1 MSNQGESGMRDLL
14 CEVSRL
20 TDTHLAALSADL
32 AQTND
37 LLAAAIARLMA
48 EFDGLNQ
55 ALRAQ
60 QVLLQQAPSP
70 NAAQW
75 LELQRQAEHHVRGMV
90 TGMQFEDM
98 TKQLLSRSEA
108 RVAGLAAMLK
118 AVDEP
123 GRQTACGQLQEQL
136 RNSSSALFGALQAS
150 VPQQRMEGG
159 DVELF

>member
-1 MSNQGESGMRDLL
+1 MSDSGEFGMHDLL
-14 CEVSRL
+14 REVSRL
-20 TDTHLAALSADL
+20 TGTHLSELSADL

-37 LLAAAIARLMA
+37 LLAAAIVRLMA

-60 QVLLQQAPSP
+60 QVLLQQAPPS

-75 LELQRQAEHHVRGMV
+75 LDLQRQAERHVQGMV

-98 TKQLLSRSEA
+98 TKQLLSRSQA
-108 RVAGLAAMLK
+108 RVAGLAGMLK
-118 AVDEP
+118 AVDEA

-136 RNSSSALFGALQAS
+136 RNNSSALFGALQTS